1 MKSDALLIENKK
13 AKMRFAVVE
22 TFSSGI
28 ELLGSEV
35 KSLRNKHG
43 SLDGARV
50 IVRSGEA
57 FVVGMTIPPYQG
69 GRTHKD
75 YDEARTR
82 RLLLSKKEIAHL
94 ADAESTKGLTI
105 VPFEVYNNRHVKVRI
120 AIVRGKSK
128 VDRREDIKERE
139 AKREASRVLKRKI

>member
-1 MKSDALLIENKK
+1 
-13 AKMRFAVVE
+13 MRYSIIE
-22 TFSSGI
+22 TFSAGI

-35 KSLRNKHG
+35 KSLRTKHG

-50 IVRSGEA
+50 VVRAGEA

-69 GRTHKD
+69 ASLKD
-75 YDEARTR
+75 YDDARTR
-82 RLLLSKKEIAHL
+82 RLLLSKKEIAEL
-94 ADAESTKGLTI
+94 ADAESKKGLTI

-120 AIVRGKSK
+120 GIVRGKSK
-128 VDRREDIKERE
+128 VDRREDIKAQD